1 MSVVVTNLRKNNN
14 KNTHLTAI
22 CFGVEFGAY
31 LDTKSLTRWTL
42 WQTNQLA
49 SVSTNIDANN

>member
-14 KNTHLTAI
+14 KNTQLTAI

-31 LDTKSLTRWTL
+31 LDTLDIVTNKSISISQYKHW
-42 WQTNQLA
+42 
-49 SVSTNIDANN
+49 NIDANN